1 MAFNSQDQSPQIKK
15 TAPEMTAEFKPF
27 WMNMLAAKH
36 KDSTPGFTAK
46 LCYLGKE
53 FNPRVDCIRL
63 FPSELSNESGVYIEL
78 YDWDFNF
85 FHDKERVLYYL
96 PYNPH
101 WKSETDKY
109 KEVVTNSSGKT
120 SMSTFAV
127 KLSDLTLVNR
137 TPTTSAVPIVASEV
151 PSKPSIFDDFD
162 EAKLTDMFSNDDD
175 DHYTKM
181 TIRDLYCMLQNIP
194 MSNKKWLNALIQKGN
209 QWQQK

>member
-1 MAFNSQDQSPQIKK
+1 MAFNSQDTTPIKK

-27 WMNMLAAKH
+27 WINMIAAKH
-36 KDSTPGFTAK
+36 KENAPAFLAK

-53 FNPRVDCIRL
+53 FNPRVECVR
-63 FPSELSNESGVYIEL
+63 FFQSELQNEAGLYIEL

-101 WKSETDKY
+101 WKSETDTY
-109 KEVVTNSSGKT
+109 KEVVTTTGK
-120 SMSTFAV
+120 SAMSTFAV
-127 KLSDLTLVNR
+127 KLSDLKVINR
-137 TPTTSAVPIVASEV
+137 TSASSAVPIVASEV
-151 PSKPSIFDDFD
+151 PTKPVSIEDMFD
-162 EAKLTDMFSNDDD
+162 EAKLSDMFSEQED

-194 MSNKKWLNALIQKGN
+194 MSNKKWLNQLISKGQK
-209 QWQQK
+209 WQQK